1 MSDDSLLKIENLKV
15 HFDTLE
21 GPVEALHDVS
31 LEVKK
36 GQIMGVVGESGC
48 GKSVTSL
55 TSIGLATCIVDE
67 GSIKYDGKEMI
78 FRETI
83 TPGKN
88 LAVTFTSFLTYVGV
102 LICLPVGFIFM
113 MPFMGDPL
121 FGFSIMMIG
130 LTMVLFSMGIKY
142 FIHSD
147 RREHDKFMRFIR
159 GNEISMIFQEPM
171 TALNPLYT
179 VEKQIFE
186 VMKTHSR
193 LSKSSLSQ
201 SSRLFSSLKS
211 PFRFV
216 RNWVLSDKFSSIF
229 FSILLL
235 TYLLVSCMGPNLISS
250 WGTRLAVIFYAS
262 AEVTVN
268 CTNHTDTLISYSFL
282 LIPLGAI
289 KNSITHTWPK
299 PINIAAI
306 KEDLMIHISK
316 FLSSIPLVFVAFTL
330 SLVVYPDLYTSFDY
344 LDPTLLEGIGKINLT
359 ILILAF
365 MAVLSIVEFF
375 RFDENHM
382 SSIIRSIPFT
392 FTLSLIYA
400 ILLWTPNQV
409 VGTVIALIMVVA
421 IPSMVLI
428 DFLQLDPAH
437 RSQVIKILEDV
448 RIPNP
453 SAVITM
459 YPHELSG
466 GMRQRVMIAMMM
478 SCEPKLLIADEPT
491 TALDVT
497 IQAQILHLMR
507 DLRDRKGTS
516 IMLIT
521 HDLGVIAELCDSVS
535 VMYAGSVVET
545 GTIED
550 ILANPR
556 MPYTIGLLHSIPKI
570 VHSDNRSGRTNLPI
584 IPGQVPDPNTHF
596 DGCRFHPRCP
606 FADDL
611 CRSTRPDMIEVSKG
625 HFASCHYTE
634 LTINSKDVESSFDIF
649 SKEFEGVGGEVIV
662 R

>member
-1 MSDDSLLKIENLKV
+1 MSENSLLKIQNLKV

-21 GPVEALHDVS
+21 GPVEALHDVN

-78 FRETI
+78 FHESD
-83 TPGKN
+83 KN
-88 LAVTFTSFLTYVGV
+88 NSLVFLSNILPYIAV
-102 LICLPVGFIFM
+102 LIFFPVGFVYL
-113 MPFMGDPL
+113 MPFMNDPL
-121 FGFSIMMIG
+121 LGFQIIMLGFGLIIISLI
-130 LTMVLFSMGIKY
+130 IKY
-142 FIHSD
+142 FIYSD
-147 RREHDKFMRFIR
+147 LREHEKFMRFIR

-179 VEKQIFE
+179 VEKQIYE
-186 VMKTHSR
+186 VMKTHNRLVDSR
-193 LSKSSLSQ
+193 LSQ
-201 SSRLFSSLKS
+201 YDRIFSSLKS
-211 PFRFV
+211 PFRFMY
-216 RNWVLSDKFSSIF
+216 NWILSDRFSSIF
-229 FSILLL
+229 FLILLL
-235 TYLLVSCMGPNLISS
+235 TYLITSCMGPNLISS
-250 WGTRLAVIFYAS
+250 WGTRFAVIFYAS
-262 AEVTVN
+262 AEVSIS
-268 CTNHTDTLISYSFL
+268 CTNYTDELISYCFL
-282 LIPLGAI
+282 LIPFGILRASI
-289 KNSITHTWPK
+289 KSSMDR
-299 PINIAAI
+299 
-306 KEDLMIHISK
+306 KEDFRKMLV
-316 FLSSIPLVFVAFTL
+316 SIPYVSVI
-330 SLVVYPDLYTSFDY
+330 
-344 LDPTLLEGIGKINLT
+344 LL
-359 ILILAF
+359 LILWYDSSLFLGDLWHEELEISDNNWVHSAF
-365 MAVLSIVEFF
+365 MIAFYFPIISSLFVDFSRLEEVH
-375 RFDENHM
+375 RFL
-382 SSIIRSIPFT
+382 IIRSIPFT
-392 FTLSLIYA
+392 FTLALTYA

-409 VGTVIALIMVVA
+409 VGTIVALVMVIS
-421 IPSMVLI
+421 IPGMILI
-428 DFLQLDPAH
+428 DYLQLDPAH
-437 RSQVIKILEDV
+437 RGQVVKILEDV
-448 RIPNP
+448 QIPNP
-453 SAVITM
+453 GAVITM

-466 GMRQRVMIAMMM
+466 GMLQRVMIAMMM

-570 VHSDNRSGRTNLPI
+570 VHSDEREGRTSLPI

-611 CRSTRPDMIEVSKG
+611 CRSIRPEMIEVSEG
-625 HFASCHYTE
+625 HYAACHHTD
-634 LTINSKDVESSFDIF
+634 LTIISEDVESSFDIF

>member
-1 MSDDSLLKIENLKV
+1 VSENSLLKIQNLKV

-21 GPVEALHDVS
+21 GPVEALHDVN

-78 FRETI
+78 FHESD
-83 TPGKN
+83 KN
-88 LAVTFTSFLTYVGV
+88 NSLVFLSNILPYIAV
-102 LICLPVGFIFM
+102 LIFFPVGFVYL
-113 MPFMGDPL
+113 MPFMNDPL
-121 FGFSIMMIG
+121 LGFQIIMLGFGLIIISLI
-130 LTMVLFSMGIKY
+130 IKY
-142 FIHSD
+142 FIYSD
-147 RREHDKFMRFIR
+147 LREHEKFMRFIR

-179 VEKQIFE
+179 VEKQIYE
-186 VMKTHSR
+186 VMKTHNRLVDSR
-193 LSKSSLSQ
+193 LSQ
-201 SSRLFSSLKS
+201 YDRIFSSLKS
-211 PFRFV
+211 PFRFMY
-216 RNWVLSDKFSSIF
+216 NWILSDRFSSIF

-235 TYLLVSCMGPNLISS
+235 TYLITSCMGPNLISS
-250 WGTRLAVIFYAS
+250 WGTRFAVIFYAS
-262 AEVTVN
+262 AEVSIS
-268 CTNHTDTLISYSFL
+268 CTNYTDELISYCFL
-282 LIPLGAI
+282 LIPFGILRASI
-289 KNSITHTWPK
+289 KSSMDR
-299 PINIAAI
+299 
-306 KEDLMIHISK
+306 KEDFRKMLV
-316 FLSSIPLVFVAFTL
+316 SIPYVSVI
-330 SLVVYPDLYTSFDY
+330 
-344 LDPTLLEGIGKINLT
+344 LL
-359 ILILAF
+359 LILWYDSSLFLGDLWHEELEISDNNWVHSAF
-365 MAVLSIVEFF
+365 MIAFYFPIISSLFVDFSRLEEVH
-375 RFDENHM
+375 RFL
-382 SSIIRSIPFT
+382 IIRSIPFT
-392 FTLSLIYA
+392 FTLALTYA

-409 VGTVIALIMVVA
+409 VGTIVALVMVIS
-421 IPSMVLI
+421 IPGMILI
-428 DFLQLDPAH
+428 DYLQLDPAH
-437 RSQVIKILEDV
+437 RGQVVKILEDV
-448 RIPNP
+448 QIPNP
-453 SAVITM
+453 GAVITM

-570 VHSDNRSGRTNLPI
+570 VHSDEREGRTSLPI

-611 CRSTRPDMIEVSKG
+611 CRSIRPEMIEVSEG
-625 HFASCHYTE
+625 HYAACHHTD
-634 LTINSKDVESSFDIF
+634 LTIISKDVESSFDIF

>member
-1 MSDDSLLKIENLKV
+1 MSENSLLKIQNLKV

-21 GPVEALHDVS
+21 GPVEALHDVN

-78 FRETI
+78 FHESD
-83 TPGKN
+83 KN
-88 LAVTFTSFLTYVGV
+88 NSLVFLSNILPYIAV
-102 LICLPVGFIFM
+102 LIFFPVGFVYL
-113 MPFMGDPL
+113 MPFMNDPL
-121 FGFSIMMIG
+121 LGFQIIMLGFGLIIISLI
-130 LTMVLFSMGIKY
+130 IKY
-142 FIHSD
+142 FIYSD
-147 RREHDKFMRFIR
+147 LREHEKFMRFIR

-179 VEKQIFE
+179 VEKQIYE
-186 VMKTHSR
+186 VMKTHNRLVDSR
-193 LSKSSLSQ
+193 LSQ
-201 SSRLFSSLKS
+201 YDRIFSSLKS
-211 PFRFV
+211 PFRFMY
-216 RNWVLSDKFSSIF
+216 NWILSDRFSSIF
-229 FSILLL
+229 FLILLL
-235 TYLLVSCMGPNLISS
+235 TYLITSCMGPNLISS
-250 WGTRLAVIFYAS
+250 WGTRFAVIFYAS
-262 AEVTVN
+262 AEVSIS
-268 CTNHTDTLISYSFL
+268 CTNYTDELISYCFL
-282 LIPLGAI
+282 LIPFGILSASI
-289 KNSITHTWPK
+289 KSSMDR
-299 PINIAAI
+299 
-306 KEDLMIHISK
+306 KEDFRKMLV
-316 FLSSIPLVFVAFTL
+316 SIPYVSVI
-330 SLVVYPDLYTSFDY
+330 
-344 LDPTLLEGIGKINLT
+344 LL
-359 ILILAF
+359 LILWYDSSLFLGDLWHEELEISDNNWVHSAF
-365 MAVLSIVEFF
+365 MIAFYFPIISSLFVDFSRLEEVH
-375 RFDENHM
+375 RFL
-382 SSIIRSIPFT
+382 IIRSIPFT
-392 FTLSLIYA
+392 FTLALTYA

-409 VGTVIALIMVVA
+409 VGTIVALVMVIS
-421 IPSMVLI
+421 IPGMILI
-428 DFLQLDPAH
+428 DYLQLDPAH
-437 RSQVIKILEDV
+437 RGQVVKILEDV
-448 RIPNP
+448 QIPNP
-453 SAVITM
+453 GAVITM

-570 VHSDNRSGRTNLPI
+570 VHSDEREGRTSLPI

-611 CRSTRPDMIEVSKG
+611 CRSIRPEMIEVSEG
-625 HFASCHYTE
+625 HYAACHHTD
-634 LTINSKDVESSFDIF
+634 LTIISEDVESSFDIF

>member
-1 MSDDSLLKIENLKV
+1 VSEDSLLKIQNLKV

-21 GPVEALHDVS
+21 GPVEALHDVN

-78 FRETI
+78 FHESD
-83 TPGKN
+83 KN
-88 LAVTFTSFLTYVGV
+88 NSLVFLSKILPYIAV
-102 LICLPVGFIFM
+102 LIFFPVGFVYL
-113 MPFMGDPL
+113 MPFMNDPL
-121 FGFSIMMIG
+121 LGFQIIMLGFGLIIISLI
-130 LTMVLFSMGIKY
+130 IKY

-147 RREHDKFMRFIR
+147 LREHEKFMRFIR

-179 VEKQIFE
+179 VEKQIYE
-186 VMKTHSR
+186 VMKTHNRLVDSR
-193 LSKSSLSQ
+193 LSQ
-201 SSRLFSSLKS
+201 YDRIFSSLKS
-211 PFRFV
+211 PFRFMY
-216 RNWVLSDKFSSIF
+216 NWILSDRFSSIF

-235 TYLLVSCMGPNLISS
+235 TYLLTSCMGPNLISS
-250 WGTRLAVIFYAS
+250 WGTRFAVIFYAS
-262 AEVTVN
+262 AEVSIS
-268 CTNHTDTLISYSFL
+268 CTNYTDELISYCFL
-282 LIPLGAI
+282 LIPFGILSASI
-289 KNSITHTWPK
+289 KSSMDR
-299 PINIAAI
+299 
-306 KEDLMIHISK
+306 KEDFRKMLV
-316 FLSSIPLVFVAFTL
+316 SIPYVSVI
-330 SLVVYPDLYTSFDY
+330 
-344 LDPTLLEGIGKINLT
+344 LL
-359 ILILAF
+359 LILWYDSSLFLGDLWHEELEISDNNWVHSAF
-365 MAVLSIVEFF
+365 MIAFYFPIISSLFVDFSRLEEVH
-375 RFDENHM
+375 RFL
-382 SSIIRSIPFT
+382 IIRSIPFT
-392 FTLSLIYA
+392 FTLALTYA

-409 VGTVIALIMVVA
+409 VGTIVALVMVIS
-421 IPSMVLI
+421 IPGMILI
-428 DFLQLDPAH
+428 DYLQLDPAH
-437 RSQVIKILEDV
+437 RGQVVKILEDV
-448 RIPNP
+448 QIPNP
-453 SAVITM
+453 GAVITM

-570 VHSDNRSGRTNLPI
+570 VHSDEREGRTSLPI

-611 CRSTRPDMIEVSKG
+611 CRSIRPEMIEVSEG
-625 HFASCHYTE
+625 HYAACHHTN

-649 SKEFEGVGGEVIV
+649 SKNFEGVGGEVIV